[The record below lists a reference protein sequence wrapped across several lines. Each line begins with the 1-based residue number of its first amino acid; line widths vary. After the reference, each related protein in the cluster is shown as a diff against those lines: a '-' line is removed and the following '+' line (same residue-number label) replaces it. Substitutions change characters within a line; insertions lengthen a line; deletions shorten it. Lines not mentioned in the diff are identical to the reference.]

1 MSESSVMK
9 TYGELTTQI
18 MKGEGPYVWDAD
30 GRRYLDALTGIAVC
44 GLGHCPT
51 QVTSA
56 ITKQAN
62 TLMHCSNLYNSEPQQ
77 LLGDALTQ
85 VSGME
90 KVFFSNSGAEANEAA
105 IKIARKFGNDQGI
118 SQPEII
124 AAEKS
129 FHGRTMATLTAT
141 GNDKVK
147 TGFTPVLSGFQHVPF
162 NNIEAIKQ
170 AANSNTVAIMV
181 EPIQGEGGINVPS
194 DGYLKE
200 LRALCD
206 ENNWLLILDEIQTG
220 NGRTGKFFAYQHEGI
235 LPDVCTTAK
244 GLGNGVPIGACL
256 AAKKATNVLQAGNH
270 GSTFGGNPVACAA
283 ALAVLK
289 TLHDDDLIARAGEL
303 GNMMLSSLNE
313 QLGSIDGEGRA
324 NGVVDIRGKG
334 LMIGIELDRPCAE
347 IVELAKAKSLL
358 LNVTAGNTVRLLPPF
373 ILTDEQA
380 RTIVNTVSEIVLDF
394 LKTPA

>member
-18 MKGEGPYVWDAD
+18 MKGEGPYVWDAA

-44 GLGHCPT
+44 GLGHCPPS
-51 QVTSA
+51 VTRA
-56 ITKQAN
+56 ITEQAS

-77 LLGDALTQ
+77 LLGKALTQ

-124 AAEKS
+124 TAEKS

-141 GNDKVK
+141 GNEKVK
-147 TGFTPVLSGFQHVPF
+147 HGFSPLLSGFKHVPF
-162 NNIEAIKQ
+162 NDIEAIKQ
-170 AANSNTVAIMV
+170 AATSNTVAIMV
-181 EPIQGEGGINVPS
+181 EPIQGEGGINVPN
-194 DGYLKE
+194 DGYLRA
-200 LRALCD
+200 LRTLCD

-220 NGRTGKFFAYQHEGI
+220 NGRTGKYFAFQHEGI

-270 GSTFGGNPVACAA
+270 GSTFGGNPIACAA
-283 ALAVLK
+283 ALAVSK
-289 TLHDDDLIARAGEL
+289 TLQEEGLIERAAEL
-303 GNMMLSSLNE
+303 GTMMLASFNE
-313 QLGSIDGEGRA
+313 QLGGIC
-324 NGVVDIRGKG
+324 GVVDIRGKG
-334 LMIGIELDRPCAE
+334 LLIGIELNRPCSQL
-347 IVELAKAKSLL
+347 VELAKEKSLL
-358 LNVTAGNTVRLLPPF
+358 INVTAGNTVRLLPPF

-380 RTIVNTVSEIVLDF
+380 RTIVNTVSELVLDF
-394 LKTPA
+394 LKTTA